1 MEKKLN
7 KTRLNALAA
16 DFDNAASRRQMV
28 QEFGDYPD
36 ALGGENENGEKV
48 MLSIC
53 KDGITARVFQS
64 NQWVRVNEYDVN
76 GYMTGETYEG
86 RWAELPK
93 AAEAESTADLELSG
107 EQAARNDEIYGAAYE
122 FCKVVAEDE
131 NLEWNMEIIGQL
143 ADFAAD
149 LLTGHGSK
157 VRYPSVVTEPGG
169 RQHIEEFYGVED

>member
-36 ALGGENENGEKV
+36 ALWGENENGEKV

-86 RWAELPK
+86 RWAGLPK

>member
-16 DFDNAASRRQMV
+16 DFDNVASRRRMV
-28 QEFGDYPD
+28 QEFGSYPD
-36 ALGGENENGEKV
+36 ALWGENENGEKV

-53 KDGITARVFQS
+53 KEGITARVFQR
-64 NQWVRVNEYDVN
+64 NQWVRVNEYDAN

-93 AAEAESTADLELSG
+93 AVEIEPDEELELSD
-107 EQAARNDEIYGAAYE
+107 EQTARNDEIYNAAFD
-122 FCKVVAEDE
+122 FCKVMAEDE
-131 NLEWNMEIIGQL
+131 NLEWNMEILGQL
-143 ADFAAD
+143 ADFAAE

-157 VRYPSVVTEPGG
+157 VRYPSVVTEPEGS
-169 RQHIEEFYGVED
+169 QHIEDFYSEDK

>member
-36 ALGGENENGEKV
+36 ALWGENENGEKV

-131 NLEWNMEIIGQL
+131 NLEWTMEIIGQL

>member
-36 ALGGENENGEKV
+36 ALWGENENGEKV

-131 NLEWNMEIIGQL
+131 NLEGNMEIIGQL